1 MKVQLY
7 GLHPWQ
13 PRPERDAF
21 QKTALA
27 ELKKRAELGEQDL
40 SYAEFPVESGQRW
53 LRYAKGQLMKESCVK
68 CHNESEKSPK
78 RDWKVGD
85 LVGVLEV
92 TRPLD
97 REIER
102 TRKGLRGAFLLMTAT
117 GVTLGSLSLGLV
129 VAARRRNRRKSE
141 E

>member
-1 MKVQLY
+1 
-7 GLHPWQ
+7 
-13 PRPERDAF
+13 
-21 QKTALA
+21 
-27 ELKKRAELGEQDL
+27 
-40 SYAEFPVESGQRW
+40 
-53 LRYAKGQLMKESCVK
+53 MKESCVK

-97 REIER
+97 REIDR

-117 GVTLGSLSLGLV
+117 GITLGCLSLGLV
-129 VAARRRNRRKSE
+129 VVARKRSHRKVAE
-141 E
+141 